1 MTRHGWLLV
10 WGAVVI
16 FAASSAVVRLLHDIG
31 AANPIDGRNAIS
43 FCNVLFVGNLCAALT
58 LVGVYRRSWTG
69 ETLRRLTRGDWI
81 SLAIV
86 APLSSALAPALIFLA
101 LETTTV
107 TNVVL
112 VGRIEPPIFLALSA
126 LVLGERPDRWTL
138 LGAAISFAG
147 VVLMLALQAAS
158 AGVMFG
164 RGEIYAAIAAL
175 VLAISTVLS
184 KRRLGRIPIGI
195 FTVFRTALGTVFF
208 YLAASYLFGPFH
220 FMDAF
225 SPFLWQWMA
234 VYGAVIVVG
243 GQVLWF
249 TGLPNSK
256 ASEVSL
262 ATSFSPVFGILFAY
276 ALLGE
281 RPGFPELA
289 GGAVILG
296 GIAVAQFGHWRQRK
310 KRAER
315 CDDPTEAVEMEGRVS
330 FKGV

>member
-1 MTRHGWLLV
+1 MTRYGWLLV

-31 AANPIDGRNAIS
+31 AANPMDGRNPIS

-58 LVGVYRRSWTG
+58 LLACYHRSWTR
-69 ETLRRLTRGDWI
+69 EDLRHLNRGDWI

-101 LETTTV
+101 IEQTTV

-112 VGRIEPPIFLALSA
+112 VGRIEPPIFLALSV
-126 LVLGERPDRWTL
+126 LLLGERPDRWTL
-138 LGAAISFAG
+138 LGAGLSFAG
-147 VVLMLALQAAS
+147 VVVMLVLQATT
-158 AGVMFG
+158 AGIMFG
-164 RGEIYAAIAAL
+164 RGEAYAAIAAV

-184 KRRLGRIPIGI
+184 KKRLGRIPIGI
-195 FTVFRTALGTVFF
+195 FTVFRTTLGAIFF
-208 YLAASYLFGPFH
+208 YIAATYLFGPFH

-234 VYGAVIVVG
+234 VYGAIIVVG

-256 ASEVSL
+256 ASVVSL
-262 ATSFSPVFGILFAY
+262 ATSFSPVFGILFAF

-281 RPGFPELA
+281 RPGFPEWV
-289 GGAVILG
+289 GGGVILS
-296 GIAVAQFGHWRQRK
+296 GIAFAQLGHWRQRK
-310 KRAER
+310 RAAELQ
-315 CDDPTEAVEMEGRVS
+315 DDSAETATMEGRVG